1 MKKVLTIAIPVY
13 NGGQPLLEAIA
24 SCEHICLNNDEF
36 EILIVDNCSS
46 DGKTEEALNMHSS
59 NLPIRIIYN
68 EFNCGRINNW
78 NKCIENALG
87 EFILFL
93 FANDLV
99 AAENSIV
106 DAISL
111 LRKNDKCNLV
121 SAPWIHSDF
130 EQLNQY
136 ISPEF
141 YRRTSA
147 YGYQDAFVNIK
158 KVVENG
164 KLPFVCLQSCFIRVN
179 SVLSYDIKFDEKIPL
194 TTDGVFLSQLAS
206 INGIAG
212 FINKPT
218 MIIRY
223 NAPNRQHSNIKLHQ
237 HIEQMMEAFMKISKI
252 NGNQTIDLSR
262 AYSNFKG
269 LENMIAFVIK
279 NPNLEG
285 LRYTGVMISVW
296 INTIKKHKMNTIFLF
311 VRLIKRFLL
320 LPIKGVIFII
330 KGLNKR

>member
-13 NGGQPLLEAIA
+13 NGGQPLLDAMA

-36 EILIVDNCSS
+36 EILIVDNCST
-46 DGKTEEALNMHSS
+46 DGKTEEAINMHSS

-78 NKCIENALG
+78 NKCIENAAG

-93 FANDLV
+93 FANDLI

-111 LRKNDKCNLV
+111 LRKNDRCNLV
-121 SAPWIHSDF
+121 SVPWIHSDF
-130 EQLNQY
+130 DQLNQY

-147 YGYQDAFVNIK
+147 YGYQDPFFYIK
-158 KVVENG
+158 KVVESG

-206 INGIAG
+206 VPGTVG

-223 NAPNRQHSNIKLHQ
+223 NAPNRKHSNIKLHN
-237 HIEQMMEAFMKISKI
+237 HIEQMMEAFMRISKI
-252 NGNQTIDLSR
+252 NGNQEIDLTK

-269 LENMIAFVIK
+269 LENLIAFIIK

-285 LRYTGVMISVW
+285 LRYTGVMIYIW
-296 INTIKKHKMNTIFLF
+296 INTIKKHKMNKMLLF
-311 VRLIKRFLL
+311 IRLIKRFLL
-320 LPIKGVIFII
+320 LPFNGVIFIV
-330 KGLNKR
+330 KRLNKK